1 MIRLIQFSKK
11 AFLLLLILI
20 VGIHLS
26 FAQTAGNISDAQ
38 ILQIISAAN
47 QRGMSSQEVA
57 AFAKSKGYSDQD
69 ISAIMQRANT
79 LNANNGAGQSS
90 SSSMLRQQVQ
100 FGQVVLIRHL
110 LITKKVKYLGMK
122 CFIIIA
128 SAFLQI

>member
-11 AFLLLLILI
+11 AFLLLLILM

-26 FAQTAGNISDAQ
+26 FAQNAGNISDAQ

-90 SSSMLRQQVQ
+90 SSSMLRQQV
-100 FGQVVLIRHL
+100 RHL

>member
-100 FGQVVLIRHL
+100 FGQSNIFKTGLEV
-110 LITKKVKYLGMK
+110 
-122 CFIIIA
+122 
-128 SAFLQI
+128 